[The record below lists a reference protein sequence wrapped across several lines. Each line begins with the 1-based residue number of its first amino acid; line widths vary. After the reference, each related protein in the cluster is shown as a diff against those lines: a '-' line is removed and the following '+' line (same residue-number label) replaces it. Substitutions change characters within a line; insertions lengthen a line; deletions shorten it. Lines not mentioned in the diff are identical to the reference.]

1 MPHSR
6 NAPSSD
12 PDRDPERSSA
22 PLNRRSGDN
31 SPRSS
36 PENSEAD
43 RGTPRAA
50 LALLYEMPARWVRV
64 YLSTAN
70 GEGSWDGSDRE
81 FLCGPFSTDLHPPD
95 T

>member
-6 NAPSSD
+6 NAPSPV
-12 PDRDPERSSA
+12 PDRDPDRSSA
-22 PLNRRSGDN
+22 PLNRRSRDN
-31 SPRSS
+31 SHRSF

-43 RGTPRAA
+43 RVTPWGA
-50 LALLYEMPARWVRV
+50 LILLYEMPARWVRA

-70 GEGSWDGSDRE
+70 GEGPWDGSDRE